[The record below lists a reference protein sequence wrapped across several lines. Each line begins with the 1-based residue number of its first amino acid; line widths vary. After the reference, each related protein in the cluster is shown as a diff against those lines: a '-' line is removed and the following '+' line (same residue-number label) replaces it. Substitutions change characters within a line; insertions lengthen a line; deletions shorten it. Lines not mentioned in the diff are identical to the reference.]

1 MRRLARIAALLVI
14 IAAPPM
20 AASGRVVLATD
31 DVVTFNVLD
40 WRFTC
45 AGYSPHFFQCQSHR
59 RIGQARLDIIVSRT
73 ETRFEL
79 HGSCRDRNASRVA
92 IVAHRPGFDFTE
104 YAHAIDELFVE
115 QYSGCNN
122 PLSWPVLRTADQV
135 VYFMYQ
141 LVRLS

>member
-1 MRRLARIAALLVI
+1 MRWLARIAALLGAVA
-14 IAAPPM
+14 AAPM
-20 AASGRVVLATD
+20 TASARVFLAAD

-45 AGYSPHFFQCQSHR
+45 SGYSPHFTGCYSHR
-59 RIGQARLDIIVSRT
+59 RIGRARLDIAVSRT

-79 HGSCRDRNASRVA
+79 HGSCRDRNASHVA

-104 YAHAIDELFVE
+104 YAHAIDGLFVE
-115 QYSGCNN
+115 QYDGCDN

>member
-1 MRRLARIAALLVI
+1 MAVLLGTV
-14 IAAPPM
+14 AAPPT
-20 AASGRVVLATD
+20 AASATVYLATPD
-31 DVVTFNVLD
+31 TVTFSVLD
-40 WRFTC
+40 WRFNC
-45 AGYSPHFFQCQSHR
+45 SGFSPHFTQCRSHR
-59 RIGQARLDIIVSRT
+59 RIGRARLDILVDRG

-92 IVAHRPGFDFTE
+92 IVAHRSGFDFTE
-104 YAHAIDELFVE
+104 YAQAIDGLFVE
-115 QYSGCNN
+115 QYEGCDN